1 MSLEEA
7 GTGLNWDLGR
17 EGVLGLD
24 VGALVGAGLCVCV
37 CVVCVCVLCV
47 WVCGCVGVWVGGLGE
62 LACVCEVRTQLLQ
75 P

>member
-24 VGALVGAGLCVCV
+24 VGALVGAGLCVFV
-37 CVVCVCVLCV
+37 CV
-47 WVCGCVGVWVGGLGE
+47 GCVGVWVCGWGG
-62 LACVCEVRTQLLQ
+62 
-75 P
+75 